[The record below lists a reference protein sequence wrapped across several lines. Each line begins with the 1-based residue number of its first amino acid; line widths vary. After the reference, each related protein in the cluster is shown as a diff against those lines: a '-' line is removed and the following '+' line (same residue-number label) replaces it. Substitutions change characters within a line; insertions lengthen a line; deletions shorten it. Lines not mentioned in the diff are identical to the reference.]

1 MLKYNPLLVPTKNL
15 IKFLR
20 QIDNN
25 RYYSNFGP
33 LYYKCKKL
41 IEKKFNL
48 KKNKV
53 ILTNS
58 DHTSILACLYFI
70 KNLTKKKYVITTSF
84 NYFSAPQAIV
94 QAGFVPYFIDINI
107 NNLQYDEKDFLNI
120 PNKIIKNLGCII
132 LPSPMGMPLDIK
144 ILNKIKK
151 KYKCELIY
159 DAADTFN
166 NLDENLDKIDF
177 FTTLSFHPTKNFGA
191 NESGLII
198 CKKKYESKIKDIIS
212 FGAAN
217 KSKRV
222 KSIGF
227 NGKFSEYD
235 AAIFLANFFENNKFR
250 KTIKDNSIY
259 FRKKFYS
266 LKKNNILLQENYG
279 KNWFSSKLCFIC
291 TNLKFSILK
300 NKFLKYGIEIFN
312 LWSPKPMS
320 DQKFF
325 KNIKSTKLSNT
336 KKYSDKIFGVSINK
350 DFTKKEINLIID
362 AIDKIF
368 N

>member
-107 NNLQYDEKDFLNI
+107 NNLQYDEKDF
-120 PNKIIKNLGCII
+120 
-132 LPSPMGMPLDIK
+132 
-144 ILNKIKK
+144 
-151 KYKCELIY
+151 KY
-159 DAADTFN
+159 
-166 NLDENLDKIDF
+166 
-177 FTTLSFHPTKNFGA
+177 TK
-191 NESGLII
+191 
-198 CKKKYESKIKDIIS
+198 
-212 FGAAN
+212 
-217 KSKRV
+217 
-222 KSIGF
+222 
-227 NGKFSEYD
+227 
-235 AAIFLANFFENNKFR
+235 
-250 KTIKDNSIY
+250 
-259 FRKKFYS
+259 
-266 LKKNNILLQENYG
+266 
-279 KNWFSSKLCFIC
+279 
-291 TNLKFSILK
+291 
-300 NKFLKYGIEIFN
+300 
-312 LWSPKPMS
+312 
-320 DQKFF
+320 
-325 KNIKSTKLSNT
+325 
-336 KKYSDKIFGVSINK
+336 
-350 DFTKKEINLIID
+350 
-362 AIDKIF
+362 
-368 N
+368 

>member
-1 MLKYNPLLVPTKNL
+1 MLKLKPLLTPTKNL
-15 IKFLR
+15 IKFLK
-20 QIDNN
+20 QIDKN

-33 LYYKCKKL
+33 LYYRCKKL
-41 IEKKFNL
+41 IENKFNL

-53 ILTNS
+53 VFTS
-58 DHTSILACLYFI
+58 SGHSSILACLYFI
-70 KNLTKKKYVITTSF
+70 KNLTSKKYIITTSF
-84 NYFSAPQAIV
+84 NFFAAPQSIV

-120 PNKIIKNLGCII
+120 PNNIIKNLACII
-132 LPSPMGMPLDIK
+132 LPSPMGMPLDIEVLK
-144 ILNKIKK
+144 KIKK
-151 KYKCELIY
+151 KYKCQLIY

-166 NLDENLDKIDF
+166 NLNKNLDKINF
-177 FTTLSFHPTKNFGA
+177 FVTLSFHPTKNFGA

-217 KSKRV
+217 KSKKV

-235 AAIFLANFFENNKFR
+235 AAIFLANFYENNKF
-250 KTIKDNSIY
+250 KTIIKNNSIY
-259 FRKKFYS
+259 FRKKFYN
-266 LKKNNILLQENYG
+266 LKKESILLQENYG
-279 KNWFSSKLCFIC
+279 KNWFSSKLCFISIK
-291 TNLKFSILK
+291 LKHSVLK
-300 NKFLKYGIEIFN
+300 KKFLKYGIQIFN

-325 KNIKSTKLSNT
+325 KNIKSTRLINT
-336 KKYSDKIFGVSINK
+336 KKYSDKIFGISINK
-350 DFTKKEINLIID
+350 NYTKKEINLIIN